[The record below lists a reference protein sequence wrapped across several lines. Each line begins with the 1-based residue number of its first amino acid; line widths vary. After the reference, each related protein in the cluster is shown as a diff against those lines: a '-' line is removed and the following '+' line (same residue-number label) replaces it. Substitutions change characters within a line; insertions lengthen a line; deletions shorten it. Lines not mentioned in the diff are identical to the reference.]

1 MNNYKSVNMNS
12 KFNYDD
18 GKYILLKDLLNDF
31 NLDLSLSS
39 ELLNLEIDSI
49 FKLSSLTIENQNVY
63 KFKLEDCLLVIDLL
77 NEDRTFSEYTYEEHD
92 GNLLLS
98 GYACYNSKGSI
109 TCIS

>member
-1 MNNYKSVNMNS
+1 MTYYKNINMNS

-18 GKYILLKDLLNDF
+18 GEYILLKDLLKDF
-31 NLDLSLSS
+31 NLVLSLSS

-49 FKLSSLTIENQNVY
+49 FKSSSLTIENQNVY

-77 NEDRTFSEYTYEEHD
+77 NEDRTFSEYNYEEHD

-98 GYACYNSKGSI
+98 GYACYNSKGSV

>member
-1 MNNYKSVNMNS
+1 MNS

-18 GKYILLKDLLNDF
+18 GGYILLKDLLNDF

-49 FKLSSLTIENQNVY
+49 FKSSSLTIEDQNVY
-63 KFKLEDCLLVIDLL
+63 KFKLEDCLLVINLL
-77 NEDRTFSEYTYEEHD
+77 NEDRTFSEYTYEEHN
-92 GNLLLS
+92 GKLLLS
-98 GYACYNSKGSI
+98 GYASYNSNGSI